1 MYLQNAYYT
10 RTAATLI
17 SVILISNKNEK
28 GGFYLP
34 REQQERAWASK
45 GKNALYLF
53 QYRLERNAKQRNEQT
68 SDTLEGLPGMREQHG
83 YTTLNPSL
91 LASQNCD
98 RLHHNSLTGPIYPK
112 IAIRFPLSA
121 YSFSMFFF
129 LLYPGLLWSN
139 YYTKQSEQGATVPV
153 VENWRSCIG
162 NWPYNSTI
170 GKEAFKNLDLIGN
183 FPSPFFLLVAG
194 SCLARQPLSPCLTPF
209 KMFCYVWFY
218 SINRLFDLYDRN
230 YHSTLRGC
238 INRIKMFII
247 TEGHIIVESFSC
259 CCYFL
264 VGKFR

>member
-1 MYLQNAYYT
+1 NL
-10 RTAATLI
+10 
-17 SVILISNKNEK
+17 K
-28 GGFYLP
+28 GIP
-34 REQQERAWASK
+34 MAWASK

-68 SDTLEGLPGMREQHG
+68 SDTLEGLPGMREQFIEALLLHG

-112 IAIRFPLSA
+112 IAIRFPLSGFYGQTKKIGIVLTQMA
-121 YSFSMFFF
+121 E
-129 LLYPGLLWSN
+129 

-170 GKEAFKNLDLIGN
+170 GKEAFRTSIHNNKEESRSNWK
-183 FPSPFFLLVAG
+183 FPITFFFLLVAG
-194 SCLARQPLSPCLTPF
+194 SCFLRARQPLSPCLTPF

-230 YHSTLRGC
+230 YHST

>member
-1 MYLQNAYYT
+1 MESEEGIALYT

-17 SVILISNKNEK
+17 SFLFAQGATRKVGL
-28 GGFYLP
+28 G
-34 REQQERAWASK
+34 Q

-68 SDTLEGLPGMREQHG
+68 SDTLEGLPGMREQFIEALLLHG

-91 LASQNCD
+91 FLDNANISQ
-98 RLHHNSLTGPIYPK
+98 HSPIVVLYV
-112 IAIRFPLSA
+112 
-121 YSFSMFFF
+121 FSHEGY
-129 LLYPGLLWSN
+129 LYIYHSILN
-139 YYTKQSEQGATVPV
+139 KQSEQGATVPV

-170 GKEAFKNLDLIGN
+170 GKEAFRTSIHNNKEESRSNWKFPITFFFYLWLIIDFEG
-183 FPSPFFLLVAG
+183 PSRLHTKSSKDENRTL
-194 SCLARQPLSPCLTPF
+194 
-209 KMFCYVWFY
+209 
-218 SINRLFDLYDRN
+218 NRLFDLYDRKL
-230 YHSTLRGC
+230 SLKLELRGC
-238 INRIKMFII
+238 MQIYTYRHINRIKMFII

>member
-1 MYLQNAYYT
+1 MPIIT

-17 SVILISNKNEK
+17 SFLFAQGATRKVGLGQGE
-28 GGFYLP
+28 
-34 REQQERAWASK
+34 
-45 GKNALYLF
+45 NALYLF

-68 SDTLEGLPGMREQHG
+68 SDTLEGLPGMREQFIEALLLHG

-112 IAIRFPLSA
+112 IAIRFPLSGF
-121 YSFSMFFF
+121 YGQTIIRISHEGY
-129 LLYPGLLWSN
+129 LYIYHSILN
-139 YYTKQSEQGATVPV
+139 KQSEGATVPV

-170 GKEAFKNLDLIGN
+170 GKEAFRTSIHNNKEESRSNWK
-183 FPSPFFLLVAG
+183 FPITFFFLLVAG
-194 SCLARQPLSPCLTPF
+194 SCF
-209 KMFCYVWFY
+209 WFY

>member
-68 SDTLEGLPGMREQHG
+68 SDTLEGLPGMREQFIEALLLHG

-112 IAIRFPLSA
+112 IAIRFPLSGFYGQTVLTQMA
-121 YSFSMFFF
+121 E
-129 LLYPGLLWSN
+129 

-170 GKEAFKNLDLIGN
+170 GKEAFRTSIHNNKEESRSNWK
-183 FPSPFFLLVAG
+183 FPITFFFYLWL
-194 SCLARQPLSPCLTPF
+194 
-209 KMFCYVWFY
+209 Y